1 MQKTLH
7 VRARVQSG
15 GRIEIVDEGLSVGED
30 VDVVIS
36 PAPPATTRSAYQIIA
51 EGPGKRSFKTAKDV
65 DDYIKEERAS
75 WDR

>member
-7 VRARVQSG
+7 VRAKVQSG
-15 GRIEIVDEGLSVGED
+15 GKIEIVDEELLVGED

-36 PAPPATTRSAYQIIA
+36 PAAPPTTRSAYQIIT
-51 EGPGKRSFKTAKDV
+51 EGPGRRSFKTAKDV
-65 DDYIKEERAS
+65 DDYIREERAL

>member
-1 MQKTLH
+1 MEKTLH

-30 VDVVIS
+30 VDVIIS
-36 PAPPATTRSAYQIIA
+36 PAAPPTVRSAYQIIS
-51 EGPGKRSFKTAKDV
+51 EGPGKRSFKTAKEV
-65 DDYIKEERAS
+65 DDYIEEERAS